1 MNRGYVKLWRK
12 TLDSGLSCMLI
23 GLWAH
28 CLLMASHDEHTV
40 FYSGRPVTLLPGHF
54 IFGRGSWG
62 QKLGLSEKCLRIAM
76 GNLQK
81 RAMIR
86 AITRASTFTVF
97 EIINWDT
104 YQCERKIEGQQKGQQ
119 VGQQKGQQRAS
130 RGPTI
135 KNGKKLKPFSY
146 PKSLTQN
153 GSTAFPLH
161 AGKSQGSPDGSP
173 VGVEPEEPEGKPK
186 RFTPPSLEELSA
198 YLNARGSNIDPEA
211 FIAYYDSKGWMIG
224 KSKMKSWKAAVVTWE
239 KKRAQ
244 GRGPEDTSWQTYRPW
259 SKAYLERRKPMHKD
273 TPRATKEEIDAGAK
287 VVRSLI
293 TPDDYESEIVALTIS
308 WLLDDPGRCVHV
320 KSLCNLADEVPVWGR
335 IISWAS
341 NGARG
346 AKVCE
351 NPWEGA
357 E

>member
-1 MNRGYVKLWRK
+1 MPRSSFLLYFDMYDSIRPLTIVQKAQLLDAMFLYHRGEDLPELDPVVSMCFSFLSRTFDMNRAKYEQLCEKNRENVKTRWEKKDTIEYGRIRPHTSGYDPIPSD
-12 TLDSGLSCMLI
+12 TDTDSDTGITS
-23 GLWAH
+23 
-28 CLLMASHDEHTV
+28 
-40 FYSGRPVTLLPGHF
+40 LP
-54 IFGRGSWG
+54 S
-62 QKLGLSEKCLRIAM
+62 
-76 GNLQK
+76 
-81 RAMIR
+81 
-86 AITRASTFTVF
+86 
-97 EIINWDT
+97 
-104 YQCERKIEGQQKGQQ
+104 
-119 VGQQKGQQRAS
+119 
-130 RGPTI
+130 
-135 KNGKKLKPFSY
+135 LKPL
-146 PKSLTQN
+146 PQDR
-153 GSTAFPLH
+153 STAFPLH
-161 AGKSQGSPDGSP
+161 AGKSQGSPDGSL
-173 VGVEPEEPEGKPK
+173 VGGELEEPEGKPK

-198 YLNARGSNIDPEA
+198 YLNAKGSSIDPEA

-244 GRGPEDTSWQTYRPW
+244 DRGPEDTSWQTYRPW

-287 VVRSLI
+287 VIRSLI

-320 KSLCNLADEVPVWGR
+320 KSLRSLADEVPVWGR